1 MNSIRFVDAIS
12 DAFPAEF
19 PYGLQALHSANV
31 ATRGPLLPTTARPV
45 STGALTRKLEDFL
58 RANEQMQVLETP
70 FVVVDLDVVAERYN
84 ALRSAL
90 PQADVFY
97 AVKANPAVEILQML
111 VAQGSQFDV
120 ASPAEIDMCLA
131 AGADPSAISF
141 GNTIKKARH
150 IADAYAKGVR
160 LFAFDAEEELRKLI
174 ELAPEATVF
183 CRVLSDGEGAD
194 WPLSR
199 KFGCETEEALRLLRI
214 AAASGMK
221 TGMSFHVG
229 SQQRDLTAW
238 DRSLAIVEKV
248 ALTLAAEGHFLS
260 LVNLGGGFPGIYQDN
275 MPHIDQY
282 GEAITVA
289 INERLGH
296 VFGDA
301 MPRFLAEPG
310 RYLVADAGVLR
321 AEVVLVSR
329 KHELDFKRWVFL
341 DCGKFGGLAETMD
354 EAIRYRLRT
363 RYDVIQ
369 DSNGHVPT
377 GPVTIAGPT
386 CDSAD
391 VLYDKTD
398 YELPLA
404 LTSGDKVD
412 FMSAG
417 AYTTTYSA
425 VAFNGFAP
433 LQQICI

>member
-1 MNSIRFVDAIS
+1 MPI
-12 DAFPAEF
+12 
-19 PYGLQALHSANV
+19 
-31 ATRGPLLPTTARPV
+31 TARPIT
-45 STGALTRKLEDFL
+45 TGVPTRKLEAFL

-70 FVVVDLDVVAERYN
+70 FVVVDLDVVAERYDS
-84 ALRSAL
+84 LRVAL
-90 PQADVFY
+90 PVADVFY
-97 AVKANPAVEILQML
+97 AVKANPAPEILRML
-111 VAQGSQFDV
+111 VSRGSHFDV

-131 AGADPSAISF
+131 AGADPAVISF

-160 LFAFDAEEELRKLI
+160 LFAFDAEEELGKLI
-174 ELAPEATVF
+174 EHAPDATVF

-199 KFGCETEEALRLLRI
+199 KFGCEQEESLRLLRI
-214 AAASGMK
+214 AAAAGMK

-238 DRSLAIVEKV
+238 DRSLEIVEHV
-248 ALTLAAEGHFLS
+248 ASALAADGHMLS

-275 MPHIDQY
+275 MPPIEAY
-282 GEAITVA
+282 GEAITTA
-289 INERLGH
+289 IAERLCGI
-296 VFGDA
+296 FGDH

-310 RYLVADAGVLR
+310 RYMVADAGVLR
-321 AEVVLVSR
+321 TEVVLVSR
-329 KHELDFKRWVFL
+329 KHELDFKRWVYL

-363 RYDVIQ
+363 RYSSGPGQ
-369 DSNGHVPT
+369 EFVPT

-404 LTSGDKVD
+404 LAPGDHVD
-412 FMSAG
+412 FLSAG

-433 LQQICI
+433 LQQVCI